1 MKGGHDFKRLH
12 LVGNG
17 ISLTAYFKSV
27 YSKLEVFFNSLST
40 PRTSENYLF
49 CLPF

>member
-1 MKGGHDFKRLH
+1 MYNALIVKGRRDFKRVH

-27 YSKLEVFFNSLST
+27 SVTLD
-40 PRTSENYLF
+40 
-49 CLPF
+49 